1 MDLRSISQLIEKY
14 SAGKCTPEEKEI
26 LYYWFNAINYEPAD
40 HEESLADPSV
50 KKRIWEAVL
59 RQRKDASEK
68 EPGIPVFRWWQS
80 AWFRLAC
87 AAVLL
92 LLAAG
97 GYLSNR
103 QVFEDPVRALSA
115 EDQHGWLSFRNDTG
129 EPATLLLEDS
139 SRITL
144 EPGALL
150 AYPSSFDPSR
160 RLVRLEGTGTF
171 DITPDPGR
179 PFLVYSRD
187 ICTKVLGTSFTITNE
202 TDGSIEVA
210 VHSGKVSV
218 EKTAGHKQTRPE
230 KVVLTPNRKVVFYE
244 RDEAFTV
251 ALVDKP
257 QLLPEF
263 SAVNREESVFAFDE
277 TPLAEVLKT
286 IDKAYGVPIHL
297 ENPGIA
303 DCPVTANLNDDNL
316 YSKLEVIAAILNLTT
331 EVRGDQIYLKG
342 DGCKSDLLY

>member
-1 MDLRSISQLIEKY
+1 MDLRSISKLIEKY
-14 SAGKCTPEEKEI
+14 KEGKCTPEEKEI
-26 LYYWFNAINYEPAD
+26 LYYWFDAINYEPASND
-40 HEESLADPSV
+40 EGLSDPSV

-59 RQRKDASEK
+59 RQRRGTSEK
-68 EPGIPVFRWWQS
+68 ERNIPVAGWWQS
-80 AWFRLAC
+80 TWFRLAC
-87 AAVLL
+87 ASILL
-92 LLAAG
+92 LLAVG

-103 QVFEDPVRALSA
+103 TVFEEPIRALSS
-115 EDQHGWLSFRNDTG
+115 EEQQGWLSFRNETE

-144 EPGALL
+144 EPGGLL
-150 AYPSSFDPSR
+150 TYPSSFDSSK

-179 PFLVYSRD
+179 PFLVYSKD

-218 EKTAGHKQTRPE
+218 EKTANYKQTRPE
-230 KVVLTPNRKVVFYE
+230 KVVLTPNRKVVFYQ
-244 RDEAFTV
+244 RDETFTV
-251 ALVDKP
+251 ALVDRP

-263 SAVNREESVFAFDE
+263 SAIHREDDVFVFDE
-277 TPLAEVLKT
+277 TPLAEVLKK

-331 EVRGDQIYLKG
+331 EVRGDQVYLKG
-342 DGCKSDLLY
+342 DGCKGDLL